1 MMYIDKSLDDLLR
14 LPDEDFKII
23 FLNETIGN
31 IKSCSNLITSMMID
45 MGRAYKAISDEKLK
59 DDIEFLLLNLKD
71 KKNILDELYS
81 EKASKRKIRFDVK
94 S

>member
-1 MMYIDKSLDDLLR
+1 MYIDKSLDDLLR

-31 IKSCSNLITSMMID
+31 IKSCSNLITSMTVD
-45 MGRAYKAISDEKLK
+45 MGRAYKAINDTKLK

-71 KKNILDELYS
+71 KKDILDTLYK
-81 EKASKRKIRFDVK
+81 EKVSKRKIRFDVN
-94 S
+94 

>member
-1 MMYIDKSLDDLLR
+1 MYIDKSLDDLLR
-14 LPDEDFKII
+14 LPDEDFKVI

-31 IKSCSNLITSMMID
+31 IKSCSNLITSMIVD

-71 KKNILDELYS
+71 KKNILDTIYK
-81 EKASKRKIRFDVK
+81 EKVSKRKIRFDVK

>member
-1 MMYIDKSLDDLLR
+1 MYIDKSLDDLLR
-14 LPDEDFKII
+14 LPDEDFKVI

-71 KKNILDELYS
+71 KKNILDTIYK
-81 EKASKRKIRFDVK
+81 EKVSKRKIRFDVK

>member
-1 MMYIDKSLDDLLR
+1 MYIDKSLDDLLR

-23 FLNETIGN
+23 FSNETIGN
-31 IKSCSNLITSMMID
+31 IKSCMNLITSMIVD

-71 KKNILDELYS
+71 KKNILDEIYK
-81 EKASKRKIRFDVK
+81 EKVSKRKLRFDVK